1 MLVRFLP
8 SLQINRLYIV
18 MGNYK
23 LTGMVLPFNEKS
35 SITNNVYTK
44 DCIQTAFDNYAEQLK
59 DNDIIVDLSHKIT
72 SVNLK
77 DEGIYADIELLDT
90 NEGNNFKQLIDND
103 EKLAPAIKILGVI
116 EKSVNHYKLIDV
128 EEIVSIDLIPQ
139 EDCPFENV
147 DLRLIK
153 EE

>member
-1 MLVRFLP
+1 MRVRFLP
-8 SLQINRLYIV
+8 LLQINELYIV

-44 DCIQTAFDNYAEQLK
+44 ECIQTAFDKYEEQLK

-72 SVNLK
+72 KLNLK

-90 NEGNNFKQLIDND
+90 EEGNNFKHLIDNG
-103 EKLAPAIKILGVI
+103 EKLAPALKILGDV
-116 EKSVNHYKLIDV
+116 EVSVNHYELIDV
-128 EEIVSIDLIPQ
+128 KEIVSIDLIPQ

-147 DLRLIK
+147 DLHLIK
-153 EE
+153 E

>member
-1 MLVRFLP
+1 MCK
-8 SLQINRLYIV
+8 
-18 MGNYK
+18 YK

-44 DCIQTAFDNYAEQLK
+44 ECIQTAFDNYTEQLK

-72 SVNLK
+72 SMNLK
-77 DEGIYADIELLDT
+77 DEGIYANIELLDT
-90 NEGNNFKQLIDND
+90 EEGNNLKQLIDNG
-103 EKLAPAIKILGVI
+103 EKLAPAIKIKGFV
-116 EKSVNHYKLIDV
+116 EESVNHYKLIDV
-128 EEIVSIDLIPQ
+128 KEIVSIDLIPQ

-147 DLRLIK
+147 DLQLIK

>member
-1 MLVRFLP
+1 
-8 SLQINRLYIV
+8 
-18 MGNYK
+18 MGKYK

-44 DCIQTAFDNYAEQLK
+44 ECIQTAFDNYTDQLK

-72 SVNLK
+72 SMNLK
-77 DEGIYADIELLDT
+77 DEGIYADIELLHT
-90 NEGNNFKQLIDND
+90 EEGNNFKQLIDNG
-103 EKLAPAIKILGVI
+103 EKLAPAIKIKGFV
-116 EKSVNHYKLIDV
+116 EESVNHYKLVDV
-128 EEIVSIDLIPQ
+128 KEIVSIDLIPQ

-147 DLRLIK
+147 DLQLIK

>member
-1 MLVRFLP
+1 MCK
-8 SLQINRLYIV
+8 
-18 MGNYK
+18 YK

-44 DCIQTAFDNYAEQLK
+44 ECIQTAFDNYAEQLK
-59 DNDIIVDLSHKIT
+59 DNDIVVDLSHKIT
-72 SVNLK
+72 SMDLK

-90 NEGNNFKQLIDND
+90 EEGNNFKQLIDNG
-103 EKLAPAIKILGVI
+103 EKLAPAIKILGDV
-116 EKSVNHYKLIDV
+116 EESVNHYKLVDV
-128 EEIVSIDLIPQ
+128 KEIVSIDLIPQ

-153 EE
+153 EK

>member
-1 MLVRFLP
+1 
-8 SLQINRLYIV
+8 

-44 DCIQTAFDNYAEQLK
+44 ECIQTAFDNYAEQLK
-59 DNDIIVDLSHKIT
+59 DNDINVDLSHKIT
-72 SVNLK
+72 SLNLK

-90 NEGNNFKQLIDND
+90 EQGNNFKQLIDND
-103 EKLAPAIKILGVI
+103 EKLTPAIKILGDV
-116 EKSVNHYKLIDV
+116 EESVNHYELINV
-128 EEIVSIDLIPQ
+128 KEIVSIDLIPQ
-139 EDCPFENV
+139 ENCPFENV
-147 DLRLIK
+147 DLQLIK

>member
-1 MLVRFLP
+1 
-8 SLQINRLYIV
+8 

-35 SITNNVYTK
+35 CITNNVYTK
-44 DCIQTAFDNYAEQLK
+44 ECIQTAFDNYAEQLK
-59 DNDIIVDLSHKIT
+59 DNDINVDLSHKIT
-72 SVNLK
+72 SLNLK

-90 NEGNNFKQLIDND
+90 EQGNNFKQLIDNG
-103 EKLAPAIKILGVI
+103 EKLAPAIKILGDV
-116 EKSVNHYKLIDV
+116 EESVNHYKLINV
-128 EEIVSIDLIPQ
+128 KKIVSIDLIPQ
-139 EDCPFENV
+139 DDCPFENV

>member
-1 MLVRFLP
+1 
-8 SLQINRLYIV
+8 

-44 DCIQTAFDNYAEQLK
+44 ECIQTAFDNYEEQLK

-72 SVNLK
+72 KLNLK

-90 NEGNNFKQLIDND
+90 NEGNNFKQLIDSG
-103 EKLAPAIKILGVI
+103 EKLAPAIKILGDVEVSI
-116 EKSVNHYKLIDV
+116 NHYNLV
-128 EEIVSIDLIPQ
+128 EVKEIVSIDLIPQ